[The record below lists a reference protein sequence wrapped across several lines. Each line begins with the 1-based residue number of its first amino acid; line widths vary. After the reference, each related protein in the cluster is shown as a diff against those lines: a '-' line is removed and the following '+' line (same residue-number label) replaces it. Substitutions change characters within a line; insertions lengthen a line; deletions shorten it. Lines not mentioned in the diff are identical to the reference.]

1 MPELLLS
8 LDVGTT
14 SLRAGLFTPAGD
26 LVGMAATRLSVR
38 APAPGLLEQDA
49 EAIWRTARRA
59 VDRVLQ
65 SVGRKP
71 ADLAAIGV
79 TSQRTS
85 AVLWNRRTG
94 RAASPLVLW
103 SDLRGV
109 EAAKALRQA
118 GFMSA
123 PQQAAAKLQAM
134 VAANGAPASE
144 LAWGN
149 VDSWLIHRLSGGAVH
164 ATDRSQAWPTAY
176 LDLGTMGWNAAL
188 IAHQGLDDLAF
199 PALVDTWGVMGH
211 AAGRVLGAE
220 VPIAADVADQQ
231 SALIAHGGQAKVTY
245 GTSAALD
252 VGTGPQLV
260 FQSPQIPPFVLSSVH
275 GETSFCLEGMVYSA
289 GSALDWLRAAARLGG
304 HARFEA
310 MAASA
315 ADTGGAWFLPAH
327 QGLGAPYGDASRRG
341 GLGGLTLA
349 TSPAQI
355 ARAGLEGLAFRVR
368 EVLDAVGPMLPA
380 GPPETLGVDGGL
392 SANDTFLQIQA
403 DLLGRPIRRHALREA
418 TAAGAAL
425 CAARGVGLLGP
436 AEGGGFTRYDRSF
449 EPAIG
454 ADASAERLAAWQAAA
469 HGRA

>member
-14 SLRAGLFTPAGD
+14 SLRAALFTPAGA
-26 LVGMAATRLSVR
+26 LAGMAGVRLSVH

-49 EAIWRTARRA
+49 EAIWRAARRSIA
-59 VDRVLQ
+59 RALAGA
-65 SVGRKP
+65 GRTA
-71 ADLAAIGV
+71 ADLAAIGI

-85 AVLWNRRTG
+85 AVLWNRRSG
-94 RAASPLVLW
+94 RAVSPLVLW

-109 EAAKALRQA
+109 GAARDLRQA

-134 VAANGAPASE
+134 VAGAGVPAGE

-176 LDLGTMGWNAAL
+176 LDLGSMGWNAAL
-188 IAHQGLDDLAF
+188 IAHQGLQDLAF

-211 AAGRVLGAE
+211 AAKGVLGAA

-260 FQSPQIPPFVLSSVH
+260 FQSPQIPPFVASSVG
-275 GETSFCLEGMVYSA
+275 GETRFCLEGMVYSA
-289 GSALDWLRAAARLGG
+289 GSALDWLRGVAGLGH

-315 ADTGGAWFLPAH
+315 PDTGGAWFLPAH

-341 GLGGLTLA
+341 GIGGLSLA

-368 EVLDAVGPMLPA
+368 EVLDAMDPMLPS
-380 GPPETLGVDGGL
+380 GPIAALGVDGGL
-392 SANDTFLQIQA
+392 TSNDTFLQIQA

-425 CAARGVGLLGP
+425 CAARGVGLLG
-436 AEGGGFTRYDRSF
+436 ADEGAGFTRYDRTF
-449 EPAIG
+449 EPALS
-454 ADASAERLAAWQAAA
+454 ADASAARLAAWQGAV
-469 HGRA
+469 HGQQ

>member
-26 LVGMAATRLSVR
+26 LAGMAATRLVVH

-49 EAIWRTARRA
+49 EAIWRAARRCIA
-59 VDRVLQ
+59 KVLADA
-65 SVGRKP
+65 GRK
-71 ADLAAIGV
+71 ASDLAAIGV

-85 AVLWNRRTG
+85 AVLWSRRTG
-94 RAASPLVLW
+94 KAASPLVLW
-103 SDLRGV
+103 SDLRGIDD
-109 EAAKALRQA
+109 ARALRQA
-118 GFMSA
+118 GYMAA

-134 VAANGAPASE
+134 VAGAGIAAGE

-176 LDLGTMGWNAAL
+176 LNLATMGWNDAL
-188 IAHQGLDDLAF
+188 IAHQGLQDLAF
-199 PALVDTWGVMGH
+199 PSLVDTWGVMGH
-211 AAGRVLGAE
+211 AAKAVLGAE

-260 FQSPQIPPFVLSSVH
+260 FQSPQIPPFVLSSVN
-275 GETSFCLEGMVYSA
+275 GETAFCLEGMVYSA
-289 GSALDWLRAAARLGG
+289 GSALDWLRGVARLGG

-315 ADTGGAWFLPAH
+315 PDTGGAWFLPAH
-327 QGLGAPYGDASRRG
+327 QGLGAPYGDAARRG
-341 GLGGLTLA
+341 GIGGLSLA

-368 EVLDAVGPMLPA
+368 EVLDAIDPMLPS
-380 GPPETLGVDGGL
+380 GPPQSLGVDGGL
-392 SANDTFLQIQA
+392 ASNDTFLQIQA
-403 DLLGRPIRRHALREA
+403 NVLGRPIRRHALREA

-425 CAARGVGLLGP
+425 CAARGVGLLG
-436 AEGGGFTRYDRSF
+436 AGDGAGFTRYDRTF
-449 EPAIG
+449 EPAMSAG
-454 ADASAERLAAWQAAA
+454 QSAERLAAWQAAV
-469 HGRA
+469 HGKT